1 MMRFRNSRLRTKIT
15 VLLLSLV
22 ALWAFA
28 AWVTLREG
36 VNLLWVSVVNTG
48 VAQPLDALQP
58 ELQQERRLSLIRMAD
73 PHAQQ
78 RAALQAQRV
87 RTDRAVARFKRLA
100 RGDNVQFAQSR
111 ALKQAIDSG
120 ITQFDR
126 LIASRAAIDSG
137 LIDRATASSIYTG
150 AISAIFEIDDSLA
163 TLDDKEFAKD
173 VRTMVELNR
182 ARELFSQE
190 DATLSGLLVT
200 KHFTSAEYVQ
210 LMQIIGARR
219 YAFDKVLEELGSTD
233 RTSYELAANG
243 TQVRA
248 FTAVEGLLVTKAK
261 AGKRLPITAAQWRAT
276 ADPALAQLSKAV
288 FGGGDRLVKQA
299 TPIGIGVVIRL
310 VLAGGLG
317 LLAVITSVVVSI
329 TTTRALLRQLEKL
342 RKAAREL
349 ADERL
354 PRVVERLGHGE
365 SVDVEAEAP
374 PLSFGSDEIG
384 QVGRA
389 FNSVQETAIRTAVEQ
404 AELRRGFRDI
414 LLSLARR
421 SQALVHRQLTLLDD
435 MERRK
440 DDPKDLEELFRVDHL
455 ATRMRRNAENL
466 IVLSGATP
474 ARGWRRPVSMID
486 VVRSAVAEVEDYTRV
501 SVASTI
507 GDVALAGRA
516 VGDIVHLLAE
526 LIENAVSYSPPYTQA
541 EISGRRVAR
550 GYVIEIEDHGLG
562 MTDELLQSL
571 NDRVSDPPEFNLSS
585 SVHLGLYVVGRLA
598 ERYDVRVTLKHS
610 SYGGTTAVVLV
621 PRELIVET
629 PPDDA
634 EPKKDIP
641 VAARKRLLAVG
652 APAAAATG
660 TAVATA
666 SSVQSPDKS
675 HEADDESRTES
686 ENEPIGTTPD
696 GLPRR
701 RRKTPVRRTA
711 TNPAGTSRPVA
722 PVTALTPATGDGPEA
737 APDGDDDA
745 PTPVSSEESRT
756 PSGLPIRVPQAS
768 IADPLRT
775 DGSPT
780 ASADEDRNAG
790 TDRSAENVRRSISG
804 LQSGTRRGRANA
816 ARSQPDSGRP
826 TGPIADE
833 EA

>member
-1 MMRFRNSRLRTKIT
+1 M
-15 VLLLSLV
+15 
-22 ALWAFA
+22 
-28 AWVTLREG
+28 TLREG
-36 VNLLWVSVVNTG
+36 VNLLWVSVVNSG

-73 PHAQQ
+73 PHSQQ
-78 RAALQAQRV
+78 QAALQAQRA
-87 RTDRAVARFKRLA
+87 RTDKAVARFKHLA
-100 RGDNVQFAQSR
+100 RGDNVKFAQSR
-111 ALKQAIDSG
+111 ALRQAIDSG

-126 LIASRAAIDSG
+126 LGATRAAIDSG
-137 LIDRATASSIYTG
+137 LIDRATTSSIYTG

-182 ARELFSQE
+182 AREIFSQE
-190 DATLSGLLVT
+190 DAMLSGLLVSR
-200 KHFTSAEYVQ
+200 HFTSAEYTQ
-210 LMQIIGARR
+210 LMQVIGARR
-219 YAFDKVLEELGSTD
+219 YAFDKVLEELGSVD
-233 RTSYELAANG
+233 RTSYDLAANG
-243 TQVRA
+243 AQVRA
-248 FTAVEGLLVTKAK
+248 FTAVEALLITKAK
-261 AGKRLPITAAQWRAT
+261 PGRRLPITAAQWKAT
-276 ADPALAQLSKAV
+276 ADPALGQLSKAV

-299 TPIGIGVVIRL
+299 TPIGIGVVVRL

-317 LLAVITSVVVSI
+317 LLAVITSIIVSI

-365 SVDVEAEAP
+365 SVDVETEAP

-384 QVGRA
+384 QVGHA

-421 SQALVHRQLTLLDD
+421 SQALVHRQLTLLDE

-474 ARGWRRPVSMID
+474 ARGWRRPVPMID

-501 SVASTI
+501 TVASTI
-507 GDVALAGRA
+507 GDVSLAGRA
-516 VGDIVHLLAE
+516 VGDIIHLLSE
-526 LIENAVSYSPPYTQA
+526 LIENAVSFSPPYTQA

-562 MTDELLQSL
+562 LTDELLQSL

-629 PPDDA
+629 PPDDL
-634 EPKKDIP
+634 EPKKETRI
-641 VAARKRLLAVG
+641 AARKRPLAVG
-652 APAAAATG
+652 APAATPMG

-666 SSVQSPDKS
+666 SPVQSPDES
-675 HEADDESRTES
+675 HEADDESSTEF
-686 ENEPIGTTPD
+686 ENEPLGTTPD

-701 RRKTPVRRTA
+701 RRKTPVRRPA
-711 TNPAGTSRPVA
+711 ANPAGASRPVA
-722 PVTALTPATGDGPEA
+722 PVTALTPVPHDSPEA
-737 APDGDDDA
+737 ASDGEDDA
-745 PTPVSSEESRT
+745 PTPVSSEESHT

-768 IADPLRT
+768 IAPPLRT
-775 DGSPT
+775 DGSPA
-780 ASADEDRNAG
+780 ASADEDRNAD
-790 TDRSAENVRRSISG
+790 TDRSADNVRRSISG
-804 LQSGTRRGRANA
+804 LQAGTRRGRADA

-826 TGPIADE
+826 TDPTADE